1 MSDVGQHFARR
12 CHFTTRPKVNIAN
25 IFEKSVGLHEWAKV
39 FRGNNWVWGAQ
50 NISWRNYFQLF
61 DKGTTAIRLRMLQP
75 DSYRI
80 YIEYRL
86 FSVSSQL
93 LNTTPYSPR
102 VPVSFD
108 NFQQNYIMEGKER
121 GSLHCLVDEMDGLG
135 HSIVLIRDAF
145 KNYLADFFPLRGYP
159 PPPLP
164 P

>member
-1 MSDVGQHFARR
+1 
-12 CHFTTRPKVNIAN
+12 
-25 IFEKSVGLHEWAKV
+25 
-39 FRGNNWVWGAQ
+39 
-50 NISWRNYFQLF
+50 
-61 DKGTTAIRLRMLQP
+61 MLQP

-145 KNYLADFFPLRGYP
+145 KNYLADFFPLRGGYP
-159 PPPLP
+159 QISLRVFGQNDFPLRGGGVPPKSAKEKICYKTAIFGQKTLNFSPF
-164 P
+164 